1 LIPLPPATIGT
12 RMPDASRRHLYDRP
26 IGVLAVLAALLVL
39 GAMTLPSMRINLK
52 PEGLTFPVVMVRM
65 AMDTESSAEAL
76 EQLTR
81 PGEEILRG
89 LPGVESVTSSTQ
101 GGAVRFF
108 VAPSPTVTLTEL
120 SNQVGEALDNNRHRL
135 PTNARPRLNTF
146 SESDPPMVAAAF
158 NPGDYDDATF
168 RDVMERDLMPQLLR
182 IPGVAVVQHNL
193 EGEGTLLVA
202 FSPEHATATRTDLTK
217 VAGHLTAAQPR
228 SYQLPVVQDGQRR
241 EQIVRLRSEDL
252 TQSGLAEMPI
262 APTNQLKEI
271 ALVEPLPSNHGR
283 WVTVDGK
290 PGCTMSIYPA
300 PDANSYLASKAVT
313 EVLERESR
321 RLGIR
326 YVLQSATHVQ
336 IDAAVWELVDAA
348 IWGAVFSVVF
358 LLLFLGRLRLA
369 LLVCASL
376 PLSLALAVLAMA
388 CHENTMNL
396 FTLMGFLLACG
407 MVVDN
412 AIVVGEALL
421 RARGSADPEERQAA
435 LRRAV
440 SGVALAIIV
449 STLTTIAL
457 FVPALVV
464 ENPWVR
470 ISIMALG
477 EPIIWSL
484 LGSLAVGLVLVPM
497 VFPRLYRKG
506 LSGSDG
512 RSRGH
517 ARWLMAC
524 ERAYGRLLAW
534 FLLRPAMGV
543 LLVAALVTP
552 GIACWWYLQEVP
564 KTEQEDDRHIGLPV
578 RIRGNP
584 TSAQL
589 HQAFGEWQRQIA
601 EKQRD
606 LAITSVI
613 CDWRLDRGTLNLY
626 LDPIDPLRRH
636 ENDVQ
641 SAITS
646 LLKPGLHIALSDHF
660 SRASSEAVKLPDPDK
675 DAKNAKKKSEEAKEE
690 RGGRGGRRGGNRSGG
705 DWASA
710 NRLSFRLMAPDEES
724 IDLAW
729 EKLRAVLAD
738 TPGVTNP
745 GPLADP
751 PPTETELVL
760 TRAAEERGWRAD
772 QLSGQVTR
780 YGGTRQLL
788 TMPDGWA
795 LAVGPLE
802 STQRTLRRLLGI
814 EVRQSS
820 GDIDI
825 LENLVSRREVPT
837 QNEIRRRDGLS
848 QRDYWMMVE
857 PAEHARIRD
866 QLPELLARAD
876 VPPATQIGLS
886 WWEEHMAKQ
895 QWQMIFATG
904 LGIFIIYLL
913 MGVLYESVLAPLAL
927 MVTVPVVFVSVQG
940 VFKLTGMQLDNMVTL
955 GSFLLIGVVVNHG
968 VVLIDRIGSCAPM
981 DRLDRARKRL
991 PILAIAAGAR
1001 RRFTPVV
1008 LTSLV
1013 TIAGAFP
1020 MIFGDGRINGDSI
1033 AGLGASL
1040 AIGMALGMF
1049 FTLLVVPVIY
1059 RWLAAARSGLIRLW
1073 RACVQ

>member
-1 LIPLPPATIGT
+1 
-12 RMPDASRRHLYDRP
+12 MPDAPRRHLYDRP

-39 GAMTLPSMRINLK
+39 GALTLPSMRINLK
-52 PEGLTFPVVMVRM
+52 PEGLTAPLIWVRLS
-65 AMDTESSAEAL
+65 MDTESSTEAL
-76 EQLTR
+76 EELTR
-81 PGEEILRG
+81 PAEEILRG
-89 LPGVESVTSSTQ
+89 LPGVDSVGSNTE
-101 GGAVRFF
+101 GGSVRLY
-108 VAPSPTVTLTEL
+108 VMPAANVTLTTL
-120 SNQVGEALDNNRHRL
+120 SNQVSEALDNNRHRL
-135 PTNARPRLNTF
+135 PGNARPRIGTF

-158 NPGDYDDATF
+158 NPGNYDDATF
-168 RDVMERDLMPQLLR
+168 RDVMERELMPQLLR

-202 FSPEHATATRTDLTK
+202 FSPEHATATRTDLNK
-217 VAGHLTAAQPR
+217 VAGHFTAAQPR
-228 SYQLPVVQDGQRR
+228 SFQLPVRQDGQRR
-241 EQIVRLRSEDL
+241 EQVVRLRSEDL
-252 TQSGLAEMPI
+252 TQSRLADTPI
-262 APTNQLKEI
+262 TPTNQLKEI
-271 ALVEPLPSNHGR
+271 ALVEPLPSNYGR

-300 PDANSYLASKAVT
+300 PDANSYAASKAVT
-313 EVLERESR
+313 AVLERESE

-336 IDAAVWELVDAA
+336 IDAAVWELIDAA
-348 IWGAVFSVVF
+348 MWGALFSVLF

-388 CHENTMNL
+388 CHDNVMNL

-421 RARGSADPEERQAA
+421 RARGSGDPVERKIA

-440 SGVALAIIV
+440 SGVSMAIVV
-449 STLTTIAL
+449 STLTTVAL
-457 FVPALVV
+457 FVPVLVI

-470 ISIMALG
+470 ISIMSIG
-477 EPIIWSL
+477 EPIIWCL
-484 LGSLAVGLVLVPM
+484 LGSLAVGLILVPM

-524 ERAYGRLLAW
+524 ERAYGRFLAW
-534 FLLRPAMGV
+534 FLLRPLMGV
-543 LLVAALVTP
+543 VLVLVLVTP
-552 GIACWWYLQEVP
+552 GLACWWFLQEVP
-564 KTEQEDDRHIGLPV
+564 KTEQEDDRHIGMSV

-589 HQAFGEWQRQIA
+589 REAFTEWQQQIA
-601 EKQRD
+601 AQQRE

-613 CDWRLDRGTLNLY
+613 CDWRLDRGRLNLY
-626 LDPIDPLRRH
+626 LDPIDPQRRH
-636 ENDVQ
+636 ENDIQ
-641 SAITS
+641 SAITT
-646 LLKPGLHIALSDHF
+646 LLKPGLYIALSDHY
-660 SRASSEAVKLPDPDK
+660 SRASSEAVKLPDP
-675 DAKNAKKKSEEAKEE
+675 NAKKEDTAKTD
-690 RGGRGGRRGGNRSGG
+690 GGRSGRRKSSSSGG
-705 DWASA
+705 WASSS
-710 NRLSFRLMAPDEES
+710 RLYFRLMAPNEES

-729 EKLRAVLAD
+729 EKLRPVLAD

-745 GPLADP
+745 GPLTEP

-802 STQRTLRRLLGI
+802 STKRTLRRLLGI
-814 EVRQSS
+814 EVRQSG
-820 GDIDI
+820 GDIER
-825 LENLVSRREVPT
+825 LENLVERREVPT
-837 QNEIRRRDGLS
+837 QDEIRRRDGLS

-857 PAEHARIRD
+857 PTSHIRIRNS
-866 QLPELLARAD
+866 LPDLLARAD

-886 WWEEHMAKQ
+886 WYEEYRAKQ
-895 QWQMIFATG
+895 QWQMVIAMVLAG
-904 LGIFIIYLL
+904 VIVYLL

-927 MVTVPVVFVSVQG
+927 MVTVPVVFLSVQG
-940 VFKLTGMQLDNMVTL
+940 VFKLTGMQLDNMVQL

-981 DRLDRARKRL
+981 YRLDRIQKRL
-991 PILAIAAGAR
+991 PLLAVAAGAR

-1020 MIFGDGRINGDSI
+1020 MIFGDGRISGDSI

-1040 AIGMALGMF
+1040 AIGMALGMI

-1059 RWLAAARSGLIRLW
+1059 RWLAALRAGIIRLW
-1073 RACVQ
+1073 QACVQ

>member
-1 LIPLPPATIGT
+1 
-12 RMPDASRRHLYDRP
+12 MPDAPRRHLYDRP
-26 IGVLAVLAALLVL
+26 IGVLAVLLALLVL
-39 GAMTLPSMRINLK
+39 GALTLPSMRINLK
-52 PEGLTFPVVMVRM
+52 PEGLTAPLIWVRLS
-65 AMDTESSAEAL
+65 MDTESSAEAL
-76 EQLTR
+76 EELTR
-81 PGEEILRG
+81 PAEEILRG
-89 LPGVESVTSSTQ
+89 LPGVDSVGSNTQ
-101 GGAVRFF
+101 GGSVRLF
-108 VAPSPTVTLTEL
+108 VMPAANVSLTTL
-120 SNQVGEALDNNRHRL
+120 SNQVSEALDNNRHRL
-135 PTNARPRLNTF
+135 PGNARPRIGTF

-158 NPGDYDDATF
+158 NPGGYDDATF

-217 VAGHLTAAQPR
+217 VAGHFTAAQPR
-228 SYQLPVVQDGQRR
+228 SYQMPVVQDGRRR
-241 EQIVRLRSEDL
+241 EQIVRLRSDDL
-252 TQSGLAEMPI
+252 TQSGLPDTAI
-262 APTNQLKEI
+262 SPTNQLKEI
-271 ALVEPLPSNHGR
+271 ALVEPLASNYGR

-300 PDANSYLASKAVT
+300 PDANSYAASKAVT
-313 EVLERESR
+313 AVLERESK

-336 IDAAVWELVDAA
+336 IDAAVWELIDAA
-348 IWGAVFSVVF
+348 LWGALFSVIF

-388 CHENTMNL
+388 CHENSMNL

-421 RARGSADPEERQAA
+421 RARGSADPDERKLA

-440 SGVALAIIV
+440 SGVALAIVV

-457 FVPALVV
+457 FVPVLVV

-470 ISIMALG
+470 ISIMSIG

-484 LGSLAVGLVLVPM
+484 LGSLAVGLILVPM

-524 ERAYGRLLAW
+524 ERAYGRFLAW
-534 FLLRPAMGV
+534 FLLRPLMGIV
-543 LLVAALVTP
+543 LVVALVAP
-552 GIACWWYLQEVP
+552 GLLCWKYLQEVP

-578 RIRGNP
+578 RVRGNP
-584 TSAQL
+584 TSKEL
-589 HQAFGEWQRQIA
+589 HAAFAEWQQQLA
-601 EKQRD
+601 SQQRE

-613 CDWRLDRGTLNLY
+613 CDYRLDRGTLNLY
-626 LDPIDPLRRH
+626 LDPIDPQRRH
-636 ENDVQ
+636 ENDIQ
-641 SAITS
+641 TAITT
-646 LLKPGLHIALSDHF
+646 LVKPGLHIALQEHI
-660 SRASSEAVKLPDPDK
+660 SRASSEAVKIPDANKKKD
-675 DAKNAKKKSEEAKEE
+675 DAKDE
-690 RGGRGGRRGGNRSGG
+690 RGGRRGERGGGSGG
-705 DWASA
+705 GGSDWNS
-710 NRLSFRLMAPDEES
+710 NTRLSFRLMAPDEES

-729 EKLRAVLAD
+729 EKLRPVLAD

-745 GPLADP
+745 GPITEP

-760 TRAAEERGWRAD
+760 TRGAEERGWRAD

-802 STQRTLRRLLGI
+802 STQRTLQRLLGI
-814 EVRQSS
+814 DVRQSG
-820 GDIDI
+820 GDLDR
-825 LENLVSRREVPT
+825 LENLVERREVPT

-857 PAEHARIRD
+857 PAHHARIRD
-866 QLPELLARAD
+866 SLPDLLARAD

-895 QWQMIFATG
+895 QYQMLFATG
-904 LGIFIIYLL
+904 LAVLIIYLL
-913 MGVLYESVLAPLAL
+913 MGVLYESILAPLAL
-927 MVTVPVVFVSVQG
+927 IVTVPIVYFSVIG
-940 VFKLTGMQLDNMVTL
+940 IFKLTGMQLDNMVTL

-968 VVLIDRIGSCAPM
+968 VVLIDRIGYCAPM
-981 DRLDRARKRL
+981 DRLNRTKMRL
-991 PILAIAAGAR
+991 PLLAIAAGAR

-1059 RWLAAARSGLIRLW
+1059 RWLAALRAGLIHLW
-1073 RACVQ
+1073 QACVQ

>member
-1 LIPLPPATIGT
+1 
-12 RMPDASRRHLYDRP
+12 MPDAPRRHLYDRP

-39 GAMTLPSMRINLK
+39 GALTLPSMRINLK
-52 PEGLTFPVVMVRM
+52 PEGLTAPLIWVRLS
-65 AMDTESSAEAL
+65 MDTESSAEAL
-76 EQLTR
+76 EELTR
-81 PGEEILRG
+81 PAEEILRS
-89 LPGVESVTSSTQ
+89 LPGVDSVGSNTE
-101 GGAVRFF
+101 GGSVRLY
-108 VAPSPTVTLTEL
+108 VMPAASVSLTTL
-120 SNQVGEALDNNRHRL
+120 SNQVSEALDNNRHRL
-135 PTNARPRLNTF
+135 PGNARPRIGTF

-158 NPGDYDDATF
+158 NPGNYDDATF
-168 RDVMERDLMPQLLR
+168 RDVMERDLLPQLLR

-202 FSPEHATATRTDLTK
+202 FSPEHATATRTDLNK
-217 VAGHLTAAQPR
+217 VAGHFTASQPR
-228 SYQLPVVQDGQRR
+228 SYQVPVVQDGRRR

-252 TQSGLAEMPI
+252 TQSGLADTPI
-262 APTNQLKEI
+262 TPTNQLKEI

-300 PDANSYLASKAVT
+300 PDANSYAASKAVT
-313 EVLERESR
+313 AVLERESE

-336 IDAAVWELVDAA
+336 IDAAVWELIDAA
-348 IWGAVFSVVF
+348 IWGAIFSVVF

-376 PLSLALAVLAMA
+376 PLSIALAVLAMA
-388 CHENTMNL
+388 CHDNVMNL

-421 RARGSADPEERQAA
+421 RARGSADPEERKLA

-440 SGVALAIIV
+440 SGVSMAIVV
-449 STLTTIAL
+449 STLTTVAL
-457 FVPALVV
+457 FVPVLVI

-470 ISIMALG
+470 ISIMSIG
-477 EPIIWSL
+477 EPIIWCL
-484 LGSLAVGLVLVPM
+484 LGSLAVGLILVPM
-497 VFPRLYRKG
+497 VFPRLYHKG

-524 ERAYGRLLAW
+524 ERAYGRFLAW
-534 FLLRPAMGV
+534 FLLRPLMGV
-543 LLVAALVTP
+543 LLVLVLVVP
-552 GIACWWYLQEVP
+552 GLGCWWFLQEVP
-564 KTEQEDDRHIGLPV
+564 NTEEEDNRYIGLSV
-578 RIRGNP
+578 RVRGNP

-589 HQAFGEWQRQIA
+589 REAFNEWQQQIA
-601 EKQRD
+601 AHQRE

-626 LDPIDPLRRH
+626 LDPIDPQRRH
-636 ENDVQ
+636 ENEIQ
-641 SAITS
+641 SAITT
-646 LLKPGLHIALSDHF
+646 LLKPGLYIALSDHY
-660 SRASSEAVKLPDPDK
+660 SRASSEAVKLPDPKAK
-675 DAKNAKKKSEEAKEE
+675 DAKQEGTAKSDG
-690 RGGRGGRRGGNRSGG
+690 GGRSRRRSSGG
-705 DWASA
+705 WSSS

-729 EKLRAVLAD
+729 EKLRPVLAD

-745 GPLADP
+745 GPLTEP

-772 QLSGQVTR
+772 QLAGQVTR

-814 EVRQSS
+814 EVRQSG
-820 GDIDI
+820 GDIDR
-825 LENLVSRREVPT
+825 LENLVERREVPT
-837 QNEIRRRDGLS
+837 QEEIRRRDGLS

-857 PAEHARIRD
+857 PASHARIRD
-866 QLPELLARAD
+866 NLPDLLARAD

-886 WWEEHMAKQ
+886 YWEEHMAKQ
-895 QWQMIFATG
+895 QVQMLVATG
-904 LGIFIIYLL
+904 LAVLIIYLL

-927 MVTVPVVFVSVQG
+927 ICTVPVVYLSVIG
-940 VFKLTGMQLDNMVTL
+940 VFKLTGMQLDNMVNL

-981 DRLDRARKRL
+981 DRLGRLRKRIPL
-991 PILAIAAGAR
+991 LAVAAGAR

-1040 AIGMALGMF
+1040 AIGMALGMV
-1049 FTLLVVPVIY
+1049 FTLLVVPVFY
-1059 RWLAAARSGLIRLW
+1059 RWLAALRAGIVRLW
-1073 RACVQ
+1073 QACVQ

>member
-1 LIPLPPATIGT
+1 
-12 RMPDASRRHLYDRP
+12 MSDAPRRNLYDRP
-26 IGVLAVLAALLVL
+26 IGVLAVLSALLVL
-39 GAMTLPSMRINLK
+39 GALTLPSMRINLK
-52 PEGLTFPVVMVRM
+52 PAGLTYPVVMVRM

-81 PGEEILRG
+81 PSEEILRA

-108 VAPSPTVTLTEL
+108 VSPSPSVTLTEL

-135 PTNARPRLNTF
+135 PTNARPRVSTF
-146 SESDPPMVAAAF
+146 SDSDPPMVAAAF
-158 NPGDYDDATF
+158 NPGDYADATF
-168 RDVMERDLMPQLLR
+168 RDVMERNLMPQLLR

-217 VAGHLTAAQPR
+217 VAGHFTAAQPR
-228 SYQLPVVQDGQRR
+228 SYQLPVMQDGQRR
-241 EQIVRLRSEDL
+241 EQIVRLRSDDL
-252 TQSGLAEMPI
+252 TQAGLPDTAI
-262 APTNQLKEI
+262 SPTNQLKEI
-271 ALVEPLPSNHGR
+271 ALVEPLPSNYGR

-300 PDANSYLASKAVT
+300 PDANSYLASKEVT
-313 EVLERESR
+313 AVLERESK

-336 IDAAVWELVDAA
+336 IDAAVRELIDAA

-421 RARGSADPEERQAA
+421 RARGSADPAERKAA
-435 LRRAV
+435 LHRAV
-440 SGVALAIIV
+440 AGVALAIVV

-457 FVPALVV
+457 FVPALVI
-464 ENPWVR
+464 ENPQVR
-470 ISIMALG
+470 ISIMAMG

-484 LGSLAVGLVLVPM
+484 LGSLGVGLVLVPM
-497 VFPRLYRKG
+497 AFSWLYRKG

-517 ARWLMAC
+517 ARWLMAS
-524 ERAYGRLLAW
+524 ERAYGRFLAW
-534 FLLRPAMGV
+534 FLLRPFMGV
-543 LLVAALVTP
+543 LLVLALVTP
-552 GIACWWYLQEVP
+552 GIACWWYVQEVP
-564 KTEQEDDRHIGLPV
+564 KTEQEDDRHLGLPV

-584 TSAQL
+584 SSAQL
-589 HQAFGEWQRQIA
+589 REAFAEWQQQLA
-601 EKQRD
+601 LKQRE

-613 CDWRLDRGTLNLY
+613 CDWRLERGTLNLY
-626 LDPIDPLRRH
+626 LDPIDPQRRH
-636 ENDVQ
+636 ENDIQ
-641 SAITS
+641 SAVTT
-646 LLKPGLHIALSDHF
+646 LLKPGLYIALQDHL
-660 SRASSEAVKLPDPDK
+660 SRASSEAVKLPEPDK
-675 DAKNAKKKSEEAKEE
+675 KTDTAKGDANKGE
-690 RGGRGGRRGGNRSGG
+690 RGGRRSGSSG
-705 DWASA
+705 SSSSRRSDWASTT
-710 NRLSFRLMAPDEES
+710 RLSFRLMAPDEES
-724 IDLAW
+724 IDQAW
-729 EKLRAVLAD
+729 ERLRPVLAE

-745 GPLADP
+745 GPLTDP

-760 TRAAEERGWRAD
+760 TRGAEERGWRAD

-802 STQRTLRRLLGI
+802 STPRTLRRLLGI
-814 EVRQSS
+814 EVRQSG
-820 GDIDI
+820 GDIDR
-825 LENLVSRREVPT
+825 LENLVERREVPT
-837 QNEIRRRDGLS
+837 QNDIRRRDGLS

-857 PAEHARIRD
+857 PAQHARIRGE
-866 QLPELLARAD
+866 LSNLLARAD

-886 WWEEHMAKQ
+886 WWEEHIAKQ
-895 QWQMIFATG
+895 QWQMKLAT
-904 LGIFIIYLL
+904 LLAVVIIYLL

-927 MVTVPVVFVSVQG
+927 MITVPVVFVSVQG
-940 VFKLTGMQLDNMVTL
+940 VFKITGMQLDNMVTL

-968 VVLIDRIGSCAPM
+968 VVLIDRIGTCAPM
-981 DRLDRARKRL
+981 NRLNRRQQRL
-991 PILAIAAGAR
+991 PLLAIAAGAR

-1049 FTLLVVPVIY
+1049 FTLLVVPLIY
-1059 RWLAAARSGLIRLW
+1059 RWLAAFRSGMIHLW
-1073 RACVQ
+1073 QACVR

>member
-1 LIPLPPATIGT
+1 MSDTP
-12 RMPDASRRHLYDRP
+12 RRHLYDRP
-26 IGVLAVLAALLVL
+26 IGVLAVLLALLVL
-39 GAMTLPSMRINLK
+39 GALTLPSMRINLK

-65 AMDTESSAEAL
+65 SMDTESSTEAL
-76 EQLTR
+76 EALTR
-81 PGEEILRG
+81 PAEEILRA

-101 GGAVRFF
+101 GGAVRLF
-108 VAPSPTVTLTEL
+108 VAPSPVVTLTEL
-120 SNQVGEALDNNRHRL
+120 NNQIGEALDNNRHRL
-135 PTNARPRLNTF
+135 PTNARPRTNTF
-146 SESDPPMVAAAF
+146 SDSDPPMVAAAF

-168 RDVMERDLMPQLLR
+168 RDVMERELMPKLLR

-202 FSPEHATATRTDLTK
+202 FSPEHANATRTDLTK
-217 VAGHLTAAQPR
+217 VAGHFTAAQPR
-228 SYQLPVVQDGQRR
+228 SYQMPVMQDGHRR
-241 EQIVRLRSEDL
+241 EQIVRMRSDDL
-252 TQSGLAEMPI
+252 SQSGLPDTAI
-262 APTNQLKEI
+262 SPTNQLKEI
-271 ALVEPLPSNHGR
+271 ALVEPLPSNYGR

-300 PDANSYLASKAVT
+300 PDANSYAASKEVT
-313 EVLERESR
+313 AVLERESK

-348 IWGAVFSVVF
+348 IWGGVFSVLF
-358 LLLFLGRLRLA
+358 LLVFLGRMRLA

-388 CHENTMNL
+388 CHDNTMNL

-421 RARGSADPEERQAA
+421 RARGSADPAERKIA

-440 SGVALAIIV
+440 SGIALAIVV
-449 STLTTIAL
+449 STLTTVAL
-457 FVPALVV
+457 FVPVLVI
-464 ENPWVR
+464 ENPSLR
-470 ISIMALG
+470 ISIMAIG

-524 ERAYGRLLAW
+524 ERAYGRFLAW
-534 FLLRPAMGV
+534 FLLRPLMGL
-543 LLVAALVTP
+543 LLVLGLVTP
-552 GIACWWYLQEVP
+552 GIACWWFLQEVP
-564 KTEQEDDRHIGLPV
+564 KTEQEDDRHLGMPV

-584 TSAQL
+584 SSAEL
-589 HQAFGEWQRQIA
+589 REAFGEWQRVLA
-601 EKQRD
+601 EHQRE

-613 CDWRLDRGTLNLY
+613 CDWRLERGTLNLY
-626 LDPIDPLRRH
+626 LDPIDPQRRH
-636 ENDVQ
+636 ENDIQ
-641 SAITS
+641 SAVTT
-646 LLKPGLHIALSDHF
+646 LLKPGLHIALQDHI
-660 SRASSEAVKLPDPDK
+660 SRASSEAVKIPDQG
-675 DAKNAKKKSEEAKEE
+675 KKKNEVKDE
-690 RGGRGGRRGGNRSGG
+690 RGGRRGGG
-705 DWASA
+705 DWAS
-710 NRLSFRLMAPDEES
+710 NSRLSFRLMAPDEDA
-724 IDLAW
+724 INQAW
-729 EKLRAVLAD
+729 EKLRPVLAD

-745 GPLADP
+745 GPLTEP

-760 TRAAEERGWRAD
+760 TRGSEERGWRAD
-772 QLSGQVTR
+772 QLAGQVTR

-802 STQRTLRRLLGI
+802 STPRTLQRLLGI
-814 EVRQSS
+814 EVRQPG
-820 GDIDI
+820 GDLDR
-825 LENLVSRREVPT
+825 LENLVERREVPT

-857 PAEHARIRD
+857 PTQHAQIRS
-866 QLPELLARAD
+866 QLSELLARAD

-886 WWEEHMAKQ
+886 WWEEMAVKQ
-895 QWQMIFATG
+895 QLQMLFATG
-904 LGIFIIYLL
+904 LAVLIIYLL
-913 MGVLYESVLAPLAL
+913 MGVLYESILAPLAL
-927 MVTVPVVFVSVQG
+927 IITVPIVFVSVTG
-940 VFKLTGMQLDNMVTL
+940 VFKLTGMQLDNMVQL

-968 VVLIDRIGSCAPM
+968 VVLIDRITSCAPM
-981 DRLDRARKRL
+981 NRLNRTQQRL
-991 PILAIAAGAR
+991 PLLAIAAGAR

-1040 AIGMALGMF
+1040 AIGMALGML
-1049 FTLLVVPVIY
+1049 FTLLVVPVVY
-1059 RWLAAARSGLIRLW
+1059 RWLAALRTGLIRLW
-1073 RACVQ
+1073 QACVQ